1 MLLALWREAMTD
13 LGKLDEW
20 KIDAFSRVMTRW
32 KLIPRWVN
40 EAAGGIVDECGT
52 VPGGFENGSNS

>member
-1 MLLALWREAMTD
+1 MTD
-13 LGKLDEW
+13 LRKLDEW

-32 KLIPRWVN
+32 KLSRWVN